1 MKEKEIKTKA
11 FLTYYDSEVMYQ
23 MLSDAEAGKLI
34 KAMFRYCKD
43 QEEVLSEKD
52 GTPYAY
58 FVVLKG
64 QFDRDARKYHDEVF
78 AKRKRDKE
86 RYERK
91 KEKQERANGIESDL
105 QSPLSSDQDDSNIIR
120 LEGDNIW
127 KWKAFQLHMKDEA
140 KKKTTPQ
147 SGV

>member
-52 GTPYAY
+52 GIPYAY

-64 QFDRDARKYHDEVF
+64 QFDRDAEKYHNEVF

-86 RYERK
+86 RYERE
-91 KEKQERANGIESDL
+91 KEKQERADGIDSDL
-105 QSPLSSDQDDSNIIR
+105 QSPHPSDQDDTNIIR

-127 KWKAFQLHMKDEA
+127 KWQAFLLHLKDEGKRKIA
-140 KKKTTPQ
+140 PQ